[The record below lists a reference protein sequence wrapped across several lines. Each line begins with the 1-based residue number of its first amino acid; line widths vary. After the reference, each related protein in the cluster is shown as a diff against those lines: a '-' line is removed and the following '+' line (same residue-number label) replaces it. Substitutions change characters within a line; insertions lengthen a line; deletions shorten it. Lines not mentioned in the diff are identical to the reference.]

1 METKTQLGKKLKY
14 LRFDNEG
21 EFKFKEF
28 VNFYKHKDVSQHFTI
43 PYAPQ
48 QHGVVEKMNMILL
61 ENGRCM
67 RLENGRCMRL
77 NARLPKIFL
86 AKIVK

>member
-67 RLENGRCMRL
+67 RL